1 MKLAAITAATLLAS
15 ATTIQAMDIGST
27 GISVGAKTV
36 AEYNVDAENMT
47 LEVTP
52 SMTYSLYGTDVKLSS
67 DLMVYNDD
75 FVFMDVNP
83 ILDFKV
89 GYDVWDHAEV
99 YVETGYDLELEDR
112 IDVVVGMSFSFYY
125 RYLSGLVDRIIDP
138 CRAMVSSAFL

>member
-27 GISVGAKTV
+27 GISVGATTV
-36 AEYNVDAENMT
+36 AEYNVDAENIT

-112 IDVVVGMSFSFYY
+112 IDVVVGMSFSF
-125 RYLSGLVDRIIDP
+125 
-138 CRAMVSSAFL
+138 